1 MNPFFIFKVTIV
13 NLTLKPGFMTKLY
26 QKLIKSCP
34 SETEIRKGL
43 KKVSADS
50 PSVADKHLLMSILNL
65 IDLTSLNTT
74 DNKSQIIHFAGKV
87 NSFSGRYSNI
97 PNVAAICVYPNFVS
111 VVKEKLSA
119 KNIKIAAVA
128 GGFPSSQTFRSIKVA
143 ESKMAVEA
151 GADEIDIVI
160 PVGAFLGNDFSM
172 VADEIQEIKAAIG
185 NKQLKVIIESGLLG
199 DYEMIFKASM
209 IAMDAGA
216 DFIKTSTGKTPVSA
230 TPETAFVMCR
240 AISDFYS
247 ETGIRVGFKA
257 AGGIVDPTDA
267 VNYYQIVTYCLGEEW
282 LNNTLFRIGA
292 SRLANN
298 ILSEISGCRIDH
310 F

>member
-1 MNPFFIFKVTIV
+1 
-13 NLTLKPGFMTKLY
+13 MTKLY

-34 SETEIRKGL
+34 SDAEIKKGL
-43 KKVSADS
+43 KKISAFS
-50 PSVADKHLLMSILNL
+50 QQVPDKHLMMNLLNL

-74 DNKSQIIHFAGKV
+74 DNKSQIIHITGKV
-87 NSFSGRYSNI
+87 NSFSGRYTNI
-97 PNVAAICVYPNFVS
+97 PNVAAICVFPNYVS

-119 KNIKIAAVA
+119 RNVKIASV
-128 GGFPSSQTFRSIKVA
+128 GGAFPTSQTFQTIKVA
-143 ESKMAVEA
+143 ECKMAIEA

-160 PVGAFLGNDFSM
+160 PVGAFLGNDFAQ
-172 VADEIQEIKAAIG
+172 VAEEIREIKKAIG
-185 NKQLKVIIESGLLG
+185 DKILKVIVESGLLG
-199 DYEMIFKASM
+199 DYENIFKASM

-216 DFIKTSTGKTPVSA
+216 DFIKTSTGKTIVSA
-230 TPETAFVMCR
+230 TPEAAFVMCR
-240 AISDFYS
+240 AISDFYK

-257 AGGIVDPTDA
+257 AGGIVEPSDA
-267 VNYYQIVTYCLGEEW
+267 SNYYYIVSHCLGEDW
-282 LNNTLFRIGA
+282 LNNSLFRIGA

>member
-1 MNPFFIFKVTIV
+1 
-13 NLTLKPGFMTKLY
+13 MTKLY

-34 SETEIRKGL
+34 SETEIKKGL
-43 KKVSADS
+43 KKVASAS
-50 PSVADKHLLMSILNL
+50 PLVADKHLLMGILNL

-74 DNKSQIIHFAGKV
+74 DNKIQIIHFAGKV

-143 ESKMAVEA
+143 ESKMAIEA

-160 PVGAFLGNDFSM
+160 PVGAFLGNDFAM
-172 VADEIQEIKAAIG
+172 VADEIREIKTAIG
-185 NKQLKVIIESGLLG
+185 DRQLKVIIESGLLG

-230 TPETAFVMCR
+230 TPEAAFVMCR
-240 AISDFYS
+240 AISDFYA
-247 ETGIRVGFKA
+247 ETGIKVGFKA
-257 AGGIVDPTDA
+257 AGGIAEPADA
-267 VNYYQIVTYCLGEEW
+267 VHYYKIVSLCLGEEW
-282 LNNTLFRIGA
+282 LNNSLFRIGA
-292 SRLANN
+292 SKLANN

>member
-1 MNPFFIFKVTIV
+1 
-13 NLTLKPGFMTKLY
+13 MTKLY

-34 SETEIRKGL
+34 SKNEVKKGL
-43 KKVSADS
+43 KNASAS
-50 PSVADKHLLMSILNL
+50 SETLPDKHLLMSVLNM

-74 DNKSQIIHFAGKV
+74 DNKSHIIHFTGKV

-119 KNIKIAAVA
+119 KNIKIACVA
-128 GGFPSSQTFRSIKVA
+128 GAFPSSQTFRSIKVT
-143 ESKMAVEA
+143 ECKMAIEA

-160 PVGAFLGNDFSM
+160 PVGAFIGNDFAS
-172 VADEIQEIKAAIG
+172 VADEIREIKSAIG
-185 NKQLKVIIESGLLG
+185 EKQLKVIVESGLLG
-199 DYEMIFKASM
+199 NYEHIFKASM

-230 TPETAFVMCR
+230 TPEAAFVMCH

-257 AGGIVDPTDA
+257 AGGILNPSDA
-267 VNYYQIVTYCLGEEW
+267 IIYYQIVNYCLGKDW

>member
-1 MNPFFIFKVTIV
+1 
-13 NLTLKPGFMTKLY
+13 MTKLY

-34 SETEIRKGL
+34 SEGEIKKGL
-43 KKVSADS
+43 KKAYSTI
-50 PSVADKHLLMSILNL
+50 PTVADKHLLMSILNM
-65 IDLTSLNTT
+65 IDLTRLDTT
-74 DNKSQIIHFAGKV
+74 DNKSQILHFTGRV

-97 PNVAAICVYPNFVS
+97 PNVAAICVYPNFVP
-111 VVKEKLSA
+111 VVKEKLTA

-128 GGFPSSQTFRSIKVA
+128 GAFPSSQTFRSIKVT
-143 ESKMAVEA
+143 ECKLSVEA

-160 PVGAFLGNDFSM
+160 PVGAFLGNDFAA
-172 VADEIQEIKAAIG
+172 VADEIREIKTAIG
-185 NKQLKVIIESGLLG
+185 FKQLKVIVESGLLG
-199 DYEMIFKASM
+199 GYEQIFKASM

-230 TPETAFVMCR
+230 TPEAAYVMCK

-257 AGGIVDPTDA
+257 AGGIVNPSDA
-267 VNYYQIVTYCLGEEW
+267 IVYYHIVQHCLGEEW
-282 LNNTLFRIGA
+282 LNNSLFRIG
-292 SRLANN
+292 SSKLANN
-298 ILSEISGCRIDH
+298 ILSEISGCIVEH

>member
-1 MNPFFIFKVTIV
+1 
-13 NLTLKPGFMTKLY
+13 MTKLY

-34 SETEIRKGL
+34 SETEIKKGL
-43 KKVSADS
+43 KKAIT
-50 PSVADKHLLMSILNL
+50 PTAVAPDKRLMMNLLNL

-74 DNKSQIIHFAGKV
+74 DSKSDIIHFTGKV
-87 NSFSGRYSNI
+87 NSFSGRFTNI

-111 VVKEKLSA
+111 VVKEKLTTR
-119 KNIKIAAVA
+119 NVKIASVA

-143 ESKMAVEA
+143 ECKMAIEA
-151 GADEIDIVI
+151 GADEVDIVI
-160 PVGAFLGNDFSM
+160 SVGSFLGNDFAA
-172 VADEIQEIKAAIG
+172 VADEIREIKKAIG
-185 NKQLKVIIESGLLG
+185 EKQLKVIIESGLLG
-199 DYEMIFKASM
+199 NHENIFKASM

-216 DFIKTSTGKTPVSA
+216 DFIKTSTGKTTVSA
-230 TPETAFVMCR
+230 TPEAAFVMCR

-257 AGGIVDPTDA
+257 AGGIATPADA
-267 VNYYQIVTYCLGEEW
+267 AAYYAIVKHCLGEEW

-298 ILSEISGCRIDH
+298 ILSEISGCAVDH

>member
-1 MNPFFIFKVTIV
+1 
-13 NLTLKPGFMTKLY
+13 MTKLY

-34 SETEIRKGL
+34 SETEIKKGL
-43 KKVSADS
+43 KKISSIS
-50 PSVADKHLLMSILNL
+50 PGMPDKHLLMFILNS

-74 DNKSQIIHFAGKV
+74 DNKSHIIHLTGKV

-97 PNVAAICVYPNFVS
+97 PNVAAICVFPNFVS
-111 VVKEKLSA
+111 VVKEKLTA
-119 KNIKIAAVA
+119 KNVKIASVA
-128 GGFPSSQTFRSIKVA
+128 GAFPSSQTFRNIKVT
-143 ESKMAVEA
+143 ECKMAIEA

-160 PVGAFLGNDFSM
+160 PVGAFLGNDFAI
-172 VADEIQEIKAAIG
+172 VADEIREIKAALG
-185 NKQLKVIIESGLLG
+185 DKQLKIIVESGLIG
-199 DYEMIFKASM
+199 NYEMIFKASM

-216 DFIKTSTGKTPVSA
+216 DFIKTSTGKTAVSA
-230 TPETAFVMCR
+230 TPEAAFVMCR

-257 AGGIVDPTDA
+257 AGGIVNPSDA
-267 VNYYQIVTYCLGEEW
+267 IKYYEIVLYCLGKEW
-282 LNNTLFRIGA
+282 LNSTLFRIGA
-292 SRLANN
+292 SKLANN